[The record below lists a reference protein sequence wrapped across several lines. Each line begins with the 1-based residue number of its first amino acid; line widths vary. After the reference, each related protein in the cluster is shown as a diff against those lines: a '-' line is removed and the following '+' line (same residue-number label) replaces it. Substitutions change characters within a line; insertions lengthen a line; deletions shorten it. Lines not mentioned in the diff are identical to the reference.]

1 VDWANQYFLIQGRVV
16 TASFWTPKH
25 VASIAA
31 APIPSAPV
39 IAAGDRY
46 ATVPGCDH
54 WDYWPVQNPDG
65 SVADIANGTL
75 WMVLSAPALG
85 NPIDR
90 HLHARIRLMHEKS
103 GQWTDL
109 GFLLPIGLNPGNRE
123 WSGSAIL
130 TEPNKLTLYYTAAGQ
145 ANTHGGWQQRLFE
158 TQATLSVTNG
168 LPQLSGWSAPIE
180 SVKSDGSHYV
190 IVDQLDGTPGAIKA
204 FRDPAYFCD
213 PADGTSYL
221 LFAAS
226 LAQSSSSHNGCVGW
240 ARRSSEART
249 QWDLLPPLVIA
260 DSLNNELER
269 PHILF
274 KNDLY
279 YLFWSTQNAVFAP
292 DGPAGPTGLYGM
304 VAETIAG
311 PYTPLNGSGLVIANP
326 ASEPRQAYSWQV
338 LDDLRVTSFTD
349 YPNAGLEIFGP
360 DDARAYFGGSLA
372 PMLKIILDGTT
383 TTLSSGAARP

>member
-1 VDWANQYFLIQGRVV
+1 MI
-16 TASFWTPKH
+16 ASFWTPKH

-31 APIPSAPV
+31 APIPAAPV

-46 ATVPGCDH
+46 GTVPGFDH

-75 WMVLSAPALG
+75 WMVLAAPASG
-85 NPIDR
+85 DPIDR
-90 HLHARIRLMHEKS
+90 HLHARIRLLHEKS

-109 GFLLPIGLNPGNRE
+109 GFVLPAGLNPGNRE

-130 TEPNKLTLYYTAAGQ
+130 TDAHHVTLFYTAAGL
-145 ANTHGGWQQRLFE
+145 TGTSGGWQQRLFQ
-158 TQATLSVTNG
+158 TQATLTFADE
-168 LPQLSGWSAPIE
+168 LPQLTGWSPPIE
-180 SVKSDGSHYV
+180 SVKSDGQHYV
-190 IVDQLDGTPGAIKA
+190 IVDQLDGKPGTVKA

-213 PADGTSYL
+213 PADGASYL

-240 ARRSSEART
+240 ARSSSEAHT
-249 QWDLLPPLVIA
+249 QWDLLAPLVVA
-260 DSLNNELER
+260 DSFNNELER
-269 PHILF
+269 PHLLF

-279 YLFWSTQNAVFAP
+279 YLFWSTQNSVFAP

-304 VAETIAG
+304 VAETISG

-338 LDDLRVTSFTD
+338 LNDLRVTSFTD
-349 YPNAGLEIFGP
+349 YPNAGLQILSS
-360 DDARAYFGGSLA
+360 DDARTYFGGSLA
-372 PMLKIILDGTT
+372 PMIKIVLDGATA
-383 TTLSSGAARP
+383 TLASGPEQA